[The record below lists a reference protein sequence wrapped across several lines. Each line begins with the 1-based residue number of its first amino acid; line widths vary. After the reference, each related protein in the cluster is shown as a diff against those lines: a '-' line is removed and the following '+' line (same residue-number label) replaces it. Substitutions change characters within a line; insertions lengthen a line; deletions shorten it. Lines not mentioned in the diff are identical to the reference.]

1 MRQHARVC
9 LVAILLAWPGAD
21 CRSCRWGCR
30 GACARRHASGLR
42 ARCVRPAGTARLSP
56 DPTGS
61 AGAGAVHRQRNH
73 RRGACHASQRP
84 WPDRQR
90 WTGGACRRRGH
101 RGARLAA
108 RQSSGD
114 RRARPG
120 CRREHPVSA
129 GAGVGPGT
137 AVRIGERRGSRRT
150 CGQARRADGVSCCFG
165 ASQRRGAI
173 HRSGETGATDGRT
186 ANARGGGGCIR
197 GEARRNFGS
206 PRCIFRVSRETGA
219 QDSGTAS
226 APSADRCIPDA
237 DCTTRFGGEARGRP
251 YG

>member
-9 LVAILLAWPGAD
+9 LVAILLACLAPVAAHADGGAALPVHVGTHPGYGRVVFD
-21 CRSCRWGCR
+21 
-30 GACARRHASGLR
+30 L
-42 ARCVRPAGTARLSP
+42 PERLDFHP
-56 DPTGS
+56 GS

-101 RGARLAA
+101 GGARLAA

-197 GEARRNFGS
+197 GEARRKFGS